1 MASIGRGLAS
11 DGEAAGRTIATS
23 ANETI
28 ALTLLFT
35 RPAPCRRQSKGHT
48 DTQVPVLLV
57 RLDRGTE
64 TPVTMRQRVSGTK
77 TRDATECLGIS
88 PGDPSGVGPIVRISS
103 VFPRRDDLAKERI
116 RDRALAR
123 KGRSRRSARAARIKC
138 RCGPRTSPGPGHVE
152 LPT

>member
-1 MASIGRGLAS
+1 CLSVAARSVRAVNSPAPGGMASIGRGLAS
-11 DGEAAGRTIATS
+11 DGEAAARTIATS

-77 TRDATECLGIS
+77 TRDDGVS
-88 PGDPSGVGPIVRISS
+88 RYFPGRPIRGWPHHPDLVRL
-103 VFPRRDDLAKERI
+103 PEA
-116 RDRALAR
+116 
-123 KGRSRRSARAARIKC
+123 GRSRERAD
-138 RCGPRTSPGPGHVE
+138 P
-152 LPT
+152 

>member
-11 DGEAAGRTIATS
+11 DGEEAARTIATS

-77 TRDATECLGIS
+77 K
-88 PGDPSGVGPIVRISS
+88 
-103 VFPRRDDLAKERI
+103 RDDGESRHFAGPAI
-116 RDRALAR
+116 RGWPHRPDLVRLPAA
-123 KGRSRRSARAARIKC
+123 GRFP
-138 RCGPRTSPGPGHVE
+138 PRG
-152 LPT
+152 